1 MKKLIDTRGVVHF
14 DGPDNGLTLCGSP
27 KSERDLL
34 GDARPA
40 MTETASRVDCPR
52 CAAAYVAIKNMPYG
66 AVVPDVLT
74 DQVFAWA
81 GVKRRRA

>member
-14 DGPDNGLTLCGSP
+14 DGPDNGLTICGAP

-34 GDARPA
+34 GDAHTV

-81 GVKRRRA
+81 GVKRLRA